1 MNKNIAPL
9 HCTKILTVLYIIIS
23 LAVMGIFFFT
33 STPKVD
39 EYIGVNSVALWGTLL
54 AVLVVVV
61 LAIHAALQAKK

>member
-9 HCTKILTVLYIIIS
+9 HYTKILTVLYIIIS

-33 STPKVD
+33 STPKAD